1 VQAYEACPRDAASD
15 PAETTSHDNA
25 LKWIGRG
32 KHKSGFKGGDK
43 YFFVE
48 EIQRVEMNG
57 TGISDRPEKFR

>member
-25 LKWIGRG
+25 LGWIGRY
-32 KHKSGFKGGDK
+32 KDTAGFRGGDK

-48 EIQRVEMNG
+48 EIQ
-57 TGISDRPEKFR
+57 